1 MITKILNLFR
11 TKFSLANEIYHLRE
25 LKKLYQDKTIRDCVI
40 LKENRELRI
49 ENENHKKSIDLL
61 MNSNEELENKNNVL
75 IDIIKSSKSITT
87 SKKRLKNIDE
97 ELEEE

>member
-1 MITKILNLFR
+1 MITKISNLFR

-87 SKKRLKNIDE
+87 SKKRLANIDE